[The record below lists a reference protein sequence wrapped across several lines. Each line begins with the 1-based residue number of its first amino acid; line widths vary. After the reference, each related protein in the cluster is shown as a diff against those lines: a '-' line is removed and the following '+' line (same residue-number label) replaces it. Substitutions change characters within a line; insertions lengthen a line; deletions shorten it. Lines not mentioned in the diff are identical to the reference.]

1 MEIHVVDLKLCF
13 MPQNVFNADKSG
25 TDNVLDIWFAAFLK
39 TKLCL
44 YSFELMVL

>member
-1 MEIHVVDLKLCF
+1 